1 MEVSSNGDK
10 RNCLYV
16 KITEEELDIEHAY
29 RVSERLG
36 ILCGAGEPTPEQLE
50 IAEREADEAIERL
63 RKESV

>member
-1 MEVSSNGDK
+1 M
-10 RNCLYV
+10 